1 MKKSKL
7 EKGLTI
13 LVIIAICLISFVGIY
28 VKKQGKMQNV
38 LPQYRLGM
46 NLGGARV
53 TKYKVSDK
61 TQEIVYDASGNVTSE
76 GKNEDGSLKEG
87 YTKEDK
93 AINSEEVKNE
103 ENFKTAKRII
113 QNRLK
118 NMGVSEYKVKLNH
131 NSGEMIVEVPEDS
144 STDEVISNLTY
155 LGKFEMKDSTTNEVL
170 MNNQDVKQASC
181 VYGNTATGTVVYLN
195 IEFNKEGTKKFENI
209 TKTYISSTNE
219 EGTTQ
224 TKNVSIELDG
234 ESMIKT
240 YFNETISNGVLP
252 LTIGSASTSSEEI
265 TSYIRQANQVAG
277 LIDAGVMPVQYELVE
292 NNYMSPSIDTTIIKI
307 IVGVIGIILVIGFIN
322 WIVRYKVNAVFSII
336 SYLGFVAITL
346 LAIRYANVVISLEAI
361 VAVIFLL
368 IASYMI
374 FTYTLKQFAK
384 KDANQFDIIKETYKR
399 YASVFAPV
407 LIMAVVFTFMNWLP
421 ISSIGMNLFWGITI
435 LVIYYYIVVRLLF
448 DVQEVKK

>member
-7 EKGLTI
+7 VKGLTV
-13 LVIIAICLISFVGIY
+13 LMIIAICLISFAGIF
-28 VKKQGKMQNV
+28 VKKQGKMQNI
-38 LPQYRLGM
+38 LPEYQLGM
-46 NLGGARV
+46 NLNGARV
-53 TKYKVSDK
+53 AKFKVSDK
-61 TQEIVYDASGNVTSE
+61 TEEIVYDPSGNVTTD

-93 AINSEEVKNE
+93 AINSEESKNE
-103 ENFKTAKRII
+103 NNYKTAKKIME
-113 QNRLK
+113 NRLK
-118 NMGVSEYKVKLNH
+118 NMGVSEYQVRLNS
-131 NSGEMIVEVPEDS
+131 NSGEIIVEVPEDS
-144 STDEVISNLTY
+144 NTDEVISNLTY
-155 LGKFEMKDSTTNEVL
+155 LGRFEIKDSDTNEVL

-181 VYGNTATGTVVYLN
+181 VYGSTSTGTVVYLN
-195 IEFNKEGTKKFENI
+195 IEFNKEGTKKFEDI

-219 EGTTQ
+219 EGKTA

-277 LIDAGVMPVQYELVE
+277 LIDAGVMPVQYELAE
-292 NNYMSPSIDTTIIKI
+292 NNYMSPSVDTTTIKI
-307 IVGVIGIILVIGFIN
+307 IMGVIGIILVIGFIN
-322 WIVRYKVNAVFSII
+322 WIVRYKVNGVFSTI
-336 SYLGFVAITL
+336 SYLGFIAITL

-361 VAVIFLL
+361 TAAILL
-368 IASYMI
+368 LFASYVV

-399 YASVFAPV
+399 YASIFAPV
-407 LIMAVVFTFMNWLP
+407 LIMAVVFTFINWLP
-421 ISSIGMNLFWGITI
+421 ISSIGMNLFWEITI

>member
-7 EKGLTI
+7 GKGLTV
-13 LVIIAICLISFVGIY
+13 LAIIAICLISFVGIY
-28 VKKQGKMQNV
+28 VKKQGEMVNL

-53 TKYKVSDK
+53 AKFKISDK
-61 TQEIVYDASGNVTSE
+61 TEEIIYDASGKVTTE

-93 AINSEEVKNE
+93 PVNSQEVKTEDNY
-103 ENFKTAKRII
+103 KMAKKIM

-118 NMGVSEYKVKLNH
+118 NMGISEYQVKLNH
-131 NSGEMIVEVPEDS
+131 NNGEMVIEVPEDS
-144 STDEVISNLTY
+144 NTDEIISNLIY
-155 LGKFEMKDSTTNEVL
+155 LGKFEIKDSDTNEVL
-170 MNNQDVKQASC
+170 MNNKDVKQASC
-181 VYGNTATGTVVYLN
+181 VYGSTSTGTVVYLN
-195 IEFNKEGTKKFENI
+195 IEFNKDGTKKLENI

-219 EGTTQ
+219 EGKTQ
-224 TKNVSIELDG
+224 TKNISIELDG

-240 YFNETISNGVLP
+240 YFNETISNGILP

-277 LIDAGVMPVQYELVE
+277 LIDAGVMPVQYELE
-292 NNYMSPSIDTTIIKI
+292 QNNYMSPSIDTTIIKI
-307 IVGVIGIILVIGFIN
+307 IMGVIGIILVIGFVN
-322 WIVRYKVNAVFSII
+322 WIVRYKVNGVFSTI
-336 SYLGFVAITL
+336 SYFGFVAITL

-368 IASYMI
+368 IASYII

-399 YASVFAPV
+399 YASILAPT
-407 LIMAVVFTFMNWLP
+407 LIMGVVFTFMNWLP

-435 LVIYYYIVVRLLF
+435 LVIYYYMVVRLLF

>member
-384 KDANQFDIIKETYKR
+384 KDANQFDVIKETYKR

>member
-7 EKGLTI
+7 GKGLTI
-13 LVIIAICLISFVGIY
+13 LVIIAICLISFAGIY
-28 VKKQGKMQNV
+28 VKKQGNMQNV
-38 LPQYRLGM
+38 LPDYQLGM
-46 NLGGARV
+46 NLSGARI

-61 TQEIVYDASGNVTSE
+61 TEEIVYDASGNVTTD

-87 YTKEDK
+87 YTKEDRK
-93 AINSEEVKNE
+93 INTEEVKTE
-103 ENFKTAKRII
+103 ENYKTAKRIM

-118 NMGVSEYKVKLNH
+118 NMGVSEYKVRLNH

-144 STDEVISNLTY
+144 NTDEVISNLTY
-155 LGKFEMKDSTTNEVL
+155 LGKFEIKDSTTNEVL

-181 VYGNTATGTVVYLN
+181 VYGSTSTGTVVYLN
-195 IEFNKEGTKKFENI
+195 IEFNKEGTKKFEDI

-219 EGTTQ
+219 EGKTE

-265 TSYIRQANQVAG
+265 ASYIRQANQVAG
-277 LIDAGVMPVQYELVE
+277 LIDAGAMPVQYELAE
-292 NNYMSPSIDTTIIKI
+292 NNYMSPSVDTTTIKI
-307 IVGVIGIILVIGFIN
+307 IMGVIGIILVIGFIN
-322 WIVRYKVNAVFSII
+322 WIVRYKVNGVFSTI
-336 SYLGFVAITL
+336 SYLGFIAITL
-346 LAIRYANVVISLEAI
+346 LAIRYANVAISLEAI
-361 VAVIFLL
+361 AAAILL
-368 IASYMI
+368 LFASYVV

-399 YASVFAPV
+399 YASIFAPI
-407 LIMAVVFTFMNWLP
+407 LIMAVVFTFINWLP

>member
-7 EKGLTI
+7 GKGLTI
-13 LVIIAICLISFVGIY
+13 LVIIAICLISFAGIY
-28 VKKQGKMQNV
+28 VKNQGTMQNV
-38 LPQYRLGM
+38 LPEYHLGM
-46 NLGGARV
+46 NLNGARV
-53 TKYKVSDK
+53 TKYRVSDK
-61 TQEIVYDASGNVTSE
+61 TKEIVYDASGNVTTE

-87 YTKEDK
+87 YTKEEK
-93 AINSEEVKNE
+93 AVNSEEVKTE
-103 ENFKTAKRII
+103 DNFKIAKKII

-118 NMGVSEYKVKLNH
+118 NMGVSEYKVRLNH
-131 NSGEMIVEVPEDS
+131 NTGEMIVEVPEDS

-155 LGKFEMKDSTTNEVL
+155 LGKFEIKDSTTNEVL

-181 VYGNTATGTVVYLN
+181 VYGSTSTGTVVYLN
-195 IEFNKEGTKKFENI
+195 IEFNKEGTKKFEDI

-219 EGTTQ
+219 EGKTQ
-224 TKNVSIELDG
+224 TKNISIELDG
-234 ESMIKT
+234 ESIIKT

-265 TSYIRQANQVAG
+265 TSYIKQANQVAG
-277 LIDAGVMPVQYELVE
+277 LIDAGVMPVQYELE
-292 NNYMSPSIDTTIIKI
+292 QNNYMSPAINMPTIKVIM
-307 IVGVIGIILVIGFIN
+307 GVIGILLIIAFAN
-322 WIVRYKVNAVFSII
+322 WMVRYKGNGVFSTI

-361 VAVIFLL
+361 VAAIFLL

-374 FTYTLKQFAK
+374 FTYTLKQFTK

-399 YASVFAPV
+399 YASIFAP
-407 LIMAVVFTFMNWLP
+407 LFTMAIVFTFMNWLP